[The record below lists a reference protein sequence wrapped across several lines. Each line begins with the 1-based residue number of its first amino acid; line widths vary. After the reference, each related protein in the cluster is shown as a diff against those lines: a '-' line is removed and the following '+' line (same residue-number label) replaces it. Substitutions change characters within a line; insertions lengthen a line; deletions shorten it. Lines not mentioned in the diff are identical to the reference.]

1 MFNKGVYKAFFI
13 PPLGGCPRR
22 GWRGLRFWVFAVESY
37 NHYEKR
43 SEGRMSVKNEFMN
56 QEQKDELNRM
66 TKNMMM
72 EMLKDDLCFIADI
85 HAQEPDKSMTKEEL
99 VEKINKVL
107 LQEFEHDCEY
117 LLPQEIFYI
126 MDLYL
131 QFEKKNPTKINSI
144 FQSILSDY
152 NYEKD
157 EIDGDY
163 LVQMGYF
170 QIKRKGDQQFWLVPY
185 PTIMD
190 SFVSNFMSLLKKS
203 FENQKMLNYLIA
215 LSNIYGWYSYDQFIH
230 IWNLY
235 NENKITEEDADI
247 FIEKT
252 ELKDAQTWIE
262 DNTIISEAIPM
273 DDYPLSEGTRQNLP
287 WYTPSEEMIEKNI
300 DSHVDEDSEAY
311 KAMKAFFTKNRGN
324 IKTDKELELIIF
336 DLMLDMKFD
345 SYPSTA
351 YDILQEHNYVFKD
364 EQSVTRFLKMY
375 MEISNNSRKWVLKGF
390 TPIEV
395 NMLFKKH

>member
-1 MFNKGVYKAFFI
+1 
-13 PPLGGCPRR
+13 
-22 GWRGLRFWVFAVESY
+22 
-37 NHYEKR
+37 
-43 SEGRMSVKNEFMN
+43 
-56 QEQKDELNRM
+56 
-66 TKNMMM
+66 
-72 EMLKDDLCFIADI
+72 
-85 HAQEPDKSMTKEEL
+85 
-99 VEKINKVL
+99 
-107 LQEFEHDCEY
+107 
-117 LLPQEIFYI
+117 

-235 NENKITEEDADI
+235 NEYKITEEDADI
-247 FIEKT
+247 FIEKM

-351 YDILQEHNYVFKD
+351 YDILEEHNYVFKD

>member
-1 MFNKGVYKAFFI
+1 MA
-13 PPLGGCPRR
+13 
-22 GWRGLRFWVFAVESY
+22 
-37 NHYEKR
+37 
-43 SEGRMSVKNEFMN
+43 VKNEFMN

-235 NENKITEEDADI
+235 NEYKITEEDADI
-247 FIEKT
+247 FIEKM